1 MPHFA
6 ISIPRTGREL
16 VDDFFIE
23 NRTRLLDVAAF
34 LDRLDRAGGDER
46 DFRMRAFREALE
58 VLRDTQPG
66 RTERV
71 QMVFSDRTT
80 EPLAAL
86 DQKSA
91 RGAYDR
97 WKGVVD

>member
-1 MPHFA
+1 MPQSA
-6 ISIPRTGREL
+6 ISSPKTGRQL

-23 NRTRLLDVAAF
+23 NRTRLLDIAAF
-34 LDRLDRAGGDER
+34 LDRLNRAGGDER

>member
-1 MPHFA
+1 VPA
-6 ISIPRTGREL
+6 QTIPSPKTGREL

-23 NRTRLLDVAAF
+23 TRNRIVEVAAF
-34 LDRLDRAGGDER
+34 LDRLDRAGGDPVS
-46 DFRMRAFREALE
+46 DFRVRALNEALR
-58 VLRDTQPG
+58 VLVEGEYP
-66 RTERV
+66 RV
-71 QMVFSDRTT
+71 QAIQTLFSDPTE

-97 WKGVVD
+97 WTEQG